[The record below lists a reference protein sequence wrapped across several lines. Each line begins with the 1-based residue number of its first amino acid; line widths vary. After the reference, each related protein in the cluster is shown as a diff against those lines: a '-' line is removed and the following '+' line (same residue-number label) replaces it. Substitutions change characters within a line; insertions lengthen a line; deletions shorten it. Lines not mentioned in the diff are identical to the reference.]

1 MSTPIVSTNL
11 SRILKK
17 AANDFHPI
25 IKFDAAKEKFFPFDF
40 SERSKHIPS
49 SKVIADT
56 NLFSNW
62 VSETLSSQQASFGIG
77 GYNENRVLY
86 RRSELFSGE
95 EARSIHLGIDIWGP
109 AGTAI
114 YAPLGG
120 MVHSFAFNNQFGD
133 YGATIILLHQIET
146 ISFYTL
152 YGHLSLAD
160 LSKVQEGAYI
170 SRGQI
175 VGHFGNTDENGQW
188 PPHLHFQVIEDIE
201 FKEGDYTGVCKPSEA
216 GHYLM
221 NCPDP
226 APLLGFDPTFV

>member
-11 SRILKK
+11 SRMLKK

-95 EARSIHLGIDIWGP
+95 EARSIPEKKPVPFIWVLIFGVRP
-109 AGTAI
+109 AQ
-114 YAPLGG
+114 PFMRL
-120 MVHSFAFNNQFGD
+120 
-133 YGATIILLHQIET
+133 
-146 ISFYTL
+146 
-152 YGHLSLAD
+152 
-160 LSKVQEGAYI
+160 
-170 SRGQI
+170 
-175 VGHFGNTDENGQW
+175 
-188 PPHLHFQVIEDIE
+188 
-201 FKEGDYTGVCKPSEA
+201 
-216 GHYLM
+216 
-221 NCPDP
+221 
-226 APLLGFDPTFV
+226 